1 MPASAP
7 LRARDRLAAGFLL
20 LLLAAGSLMLWL
32 GIPVAGLWL
41 FSKVTDSWNG
51 HFLLSVVLIPLA
63 MALFA
68 PTLFWLNGLYLRV
81 TGVLRPGD
89 DYEDRRWSLT
99 GPLEL
104 FLYARNAD
112 RPGGALRLVLLPR
125 QEPARDR
132 LVVRSLTLPRHG
144 GNARCLSVG

>member
-1 MPASAP
+1 MPGSGP

-20 LLLAAGSLMLWL
+20 LMLAAGSLVLWL
-32 GIPVAGLWL
+32 GIPVACLWL

-63 MALFA
+63 MAFFA

-81 TGVLRPGD
+81 IGVLRPGED
-89 DYEDRRWSLT
+89 DEDRRWSLS

-104 FLYARNAD
+104 FLYAGMLIAVVALFAWFFFLARN
-112 RPGGALRLVLLPR
+112 PPEIVW
-125 QEPARDR
+125 
-132 LVVRSLTLPRHG
+132 
-144 GNARCLSVG
+144 